1 MTPTAPRWRSSTED
15 IERLKRKK
23 AHFFAK
29 GHTLIDAY
37 EAHLPRPTNEKTEA
51 GQDSDSAPMTYEEC
65 LEAIAELEKEFGMEF
80 PFRPEPLKE
89 VEEEPLVADA
99 PPF

>member
-15 IERLKRKK
+15 FERLKRKK